1 MGRTRN
7 VANRRVRVK
16 IAPRPAV
23 RKMKQSTGLP
33 VAVTGGYVTRDRQT
47 ITEFGGDWVHSID
60 VPATV
65 TSGHVLLQLRI
76 TPEMVERLERTASRY
91 QRIRWNSVRMSVT
104 PGFSSLAGGQYA
116 AVFVRDPSDAPPS
129 DPMKLLRWI
138 TANQG
143 HKMAKWWQPMNI
155 TMTRP
160 ADLLYT
166 SEGADARLYC
176 PGVFYL
182 VCVGSPGQTG
192 NVAVYMD
199 WNVSLTEPS
208 LESEPPTIEPEAIL
222 AHDCWLTHYTSNG
235 AHCVLIKPPL
245 GAISLDPDVHD
256 TPIPVD
262 LADNGFS
269 EFKEGTYFHSS
280 APASM
285 LVQFKAGE
293 GEPRN
298 LAFVHF
304 WVLKTVQYGTS
315 SDAKLCVV
323 PALPQY
329 NSAGEIDSFRDDWAY
344 VNSTSLAN
352 VYADIYCFGVQ
363 LRAGTVFKQY
373 HVGDPLV
380 PEVQVTMVRGEWVE
394 KRTGRMVRRQRDLT
408 PEQVEE
414 IIPTVNIAQM
424 PPMEA
429 DPTMGK
435 LYDLFATLIQKVS
448 GPNFTLKTGDTFI
461 PTAVCNE
468 DLNKLPLQV
477 TRPAGAP
484 AMPVNI
490 TQVAYNAVQTDLP
503 VQVNAFASNAGRVN
517 TNLESVNKVN
527 LTSSNVPIDV
537 KASTA
542 PAGTRVPV
550 DIRAVA
556 GVAGNTIATGSLPVV
571 SGPISLAT
579 GTSVSIVPDR
589 VNPIPVAL
597 FRTGRYDVPTN
608 SMTYSEVSDEF
619 PLSTCMMAGGTVD
632 SDLGPANAPFGMTRH
647 VTGSAGTARVADSS
661 PAARLVYSK
670 EQTHR
675 VAGSTPWDGI
685 KVTQTIGT

>member
-1 MGRTRN
+1 
-7 VANRRVRVK
+7 
-16 IAPRPAV
+16 
-23 RKMKQSTGLP
+23 
-33 VAVTGGYVTRDRQT
+33 
-47 ITEFGGDWVHSID
+47 
-60 VPATV
+60 
-65 TSGHVLLQLRI
+65 
-76 TPEMVERLERTASRY
+76 
-91 QRIRWNSVRMSVT
+91 
-104 PGFSSLAGGQYA
+104 
-116 AVFVRDPSDAPPS
+116 
-129 DPMKLLRWI
+129 
-138 TANQG
+138 
-143 HKMAKWWQPMNI
+143 MNI

-208 LESEPPTIEPEAIL
+208 LESEPPIIEPEAIL
-222 AHDCWLTHYTSNG
+222 AHDCWLTHYPSNG
-235 AHCVLIKPPL
+235 SHCVLIKPPL

-256 TPIPVD
+256 APIPID

-315 SDAKLCVV
+315 SDTKLCVV

-329 NSAGEIDSFRDDWAY
+329 NSAGEIDSFREDWAY
-344 VNSTSLAN
+344 VNSGSLAN

-394 KRTGRMVRRQRDLT
+394 RRTGRMVRRQRELT

-435 LYDLFATLIQKVS
+435 LYDLFATLIQKAS

-468 DLNKLPLQV
+468 DLSKLPLQV

-484 AMPVNI
+484 ILEVNV
-490 TQVAYNAVQTDLP
+490 TKVGFNAVTTDLP
-503 VQVNAFASNAGRVN
+503 VQLNNVAS
-517 TNLESVNKVN
+517 
-527 LTSSNVPIDV
+527 DV
-537 KASTA
+537 
-542 PAGTRVPV
+542 RVPV
-550 DIRAVA
+550 DIRTISVPITGSRIPVDIRAVNGYNNNSLA
-556 GVAGNTIATGSLPVV
+556 SGDVPVAIAGNVPIVPATTNPVFSVKPEGGIMKVTPEPDYPLPVV
-571 SGPISLAT
+571 MFTSTSAVENGKQMLYEVGAAHPLAT
-579 GTSVSIVPDR
+579 VPIIPEAGPSAHAMDTTSEVLLTGTCWQRLGGIANQSGAST
-589 VNPIPVAL
+589 AL
-597 FRTGRYDVPTN
+597 FPSVASTGQKV
-608 SMTYSEVSDEF
+608 
-619 PLSTCMMAGGTVD
+619 
-632 SDLGPANAPFGMTRH
+632 NAQ
-647 VTGSAGTARVADSS
+647 TAVH
-661 PAARLVYSK
+661 
-670 EQTHR
+670 TH
-675 VAGSTPWDGI
+675 AI
-685 KVTQTIGT
+685 